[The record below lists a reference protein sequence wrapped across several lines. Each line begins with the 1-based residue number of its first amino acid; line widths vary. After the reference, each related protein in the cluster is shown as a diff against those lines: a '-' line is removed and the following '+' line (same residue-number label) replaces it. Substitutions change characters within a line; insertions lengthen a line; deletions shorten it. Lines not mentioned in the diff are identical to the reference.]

1 MQQINYLQDQ
11 LGLMTW
17 PLLICSALTA
27 MIIAER
33 IFQVVLSI
41 GVGRSAIRKELNN
54 ISPTNSKD
62 LEQLAQTLSPKRP
75 LLYKG
80 VAMLLAHHSFSKNLR
95 EDAAG
100 IWLQEKRHQLHAG
113 LRLLGL
119 IGVLSP
125 LIGLLGTVLGL
136 IEMFK
141 GVAASTGS
149 ITPND
154 LADGLGLAMR
164 TTAAGLMIALPA
176 IAGAQLLGLW
186 ADRVVAKLEHTL
198 NYVNVWLEG
207 MTIQQPQTLE
217 INSYNRSNGNSN
229 NRQNSSGAA
238 KPNSSPDVDNASS
251 ASYS

>member
-1 MQQINYLQDQ
+1 MQQISYLQDQ

-33 IFQVVLSI
+33 VFQVMLSI
-41 GVGRSAIRKELNN
+41 GVGKRAIRRELNQT
-54 ISPTNSKD
+54 SPTNSK
-62 LEQLAQTLSPKRP
+62 EIEALAQSISGKRP

-80 VAMLLAHHSFSKNLR
+80 VSMLLAHHSFSKGLR

-119 IGVLSP
+119 IGVITP

-141 GVAASTGS
+141 GVAATTGS

-176 IAGAQLLGLW
+176 ISGAQLLGLW
-186 ADRVVAKLEHTL
+186 ADRVLAQLEHTL

-207 MTIQQPQTLE
+207 MSIQTNQSGETKGSSL
-217 INSYNRSNGNSN
+217 NKVAVGDV
-229 NRQNSSGAA
+229 RQA
-238 KPNSSPDVDNASS
+238 
-251 ASYS
+251 

>member
-1 MQQINYLQDQ
+1 MQQISYLQEQ

-27 MIIAER
+27 MIIVER
-33 IFQVVLSI
+33 IFQVMLSI
-41 GVGRSAIRKELNN
+41 GVGRRAIRKELHQ
-54 ISPTNSKD
+54 ISPTDTHQIETLAAD
-62 LEQLAQTLSPKRP
+62 LSNKRP

-80 VAMLLAHHSFSKNLR
+80 VSMVLAHHSFSKGLR

-119 IGVLSP
+119 IGVISP

-141 GVAASTGS
+141 GVAATTGS

-164 TTAAGLMIALPA
+164 TTAAGLIIALPA
-176 IAGAQLLGLW
+176 ISGAQLLGLW
-186 ADRVVAKLEHTL
+186 ADRVLAKLEHTL

-207 MTIQQPQTLE
+207 MSMQPTTVQVTASQQTAATE
-217 INSYNRSNGNSN
+217 
-229 NRQNSSGAA
+229 GAR
-238 KPNSSPDVDNASS
+238 
-251 ASYS
+251 

>member
-1 MQQINYLQDQ
+1 MQQISYLQDQ

-33 IFQVVLSI
+33 IFQVMLSI
-41 GVGRSAIRKELNN
+41 GVGKRAIRHELNQ
-54 ISPTNSKD
+54 ISPTNSK
-62 LEQLAQTLSPKRP
+62 EIEALAQSISGKRP

-80 VAMLLAHHSFSKNLR
+80 VSMLLAHHSFSKGLR

-119 IGVLSP
+119 IGVISP

-141 GVAASTGS
+141 GVAATTGS

-154 LADGLGLAMR
+154 LADGRGLAMR
-164 TTAAGLMIALPA
+164 TAAAGLMIALPA
-176 IAGAQLLGLW
+176 ISGAQLLGLW
-186 ADRVVAKLEHTL
+186 ADRVLAQLEHTL

-207 MTIQQPQTLE
+207 MSIQTSQSGDTQGTPVSKAS
-217 INSYNRSNGNSN
+217 IGNVS
-229 NRQNSSGAA
+229 QA
-238 KPNSSPDVDNASS
+238 
-251 ASYS
+251 